1 MLKRDKS
8 GTNYEIDKG
17 EMMRKG
23 NGKLGKGE
31 GKVKERRRV

>member
-1 MLKRDKS
+1 LLKRDKN

-17 EMMRKG
+17 EMLRKG
-23 NGKLGKGE
+23 NRKLGKGE